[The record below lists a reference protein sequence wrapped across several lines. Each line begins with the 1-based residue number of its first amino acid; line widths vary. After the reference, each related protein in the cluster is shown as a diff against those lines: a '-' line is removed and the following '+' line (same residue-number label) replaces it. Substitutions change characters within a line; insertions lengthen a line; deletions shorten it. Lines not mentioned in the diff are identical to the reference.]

1 MVGSVVHLL
10 NTVGA
15 LCSAWFYFFVKP
27 CIVIDAT
34 RDEVIMSR
42 QWIEA
47 NREEFARDI
56 LRDFCMV
63 SSILEKQFIRFADSG
78 AVSFTQVR
86 DLLGSTMNK
95 GLLWRLKDTAHHLL
109 RTDAQAPVVAKALDW
124 AISYVFHECIKLK
137 EDAYQQQHYAP
148 MFKALEQP
156 AAENGIQDVVEP
168 FSQLLGETRESMSRE
183 IARISFLLARC
194 NTLFCI
200 YCAHNKK
207 NLLVARLLFS
217 RNSLVKRVFGKDY
230 DTLIS
235 SIYGTMPEEMYI
247 LAAEGLLEGGRLD
260 EALEA
265 ATEAEQINPACT
277 RAATVRQK
285 IEELL
290 KDSSPRRVKNC
301 DLVSSKSRDIEA

>member
-1 MVGSVVHLL
+1 
-10 NTVGA
+10 
-15 LCSAWFYFFVKP
+15 
-27 CIVIDAT
+27 
-34 RDEVIMSR
+34 MSR
-42 QWIEA
+42 RWIEA

-56 LRDFCMV
+56 MRDFCMV
-63 SSILEKQFIRFADSG
+63 SSILEEQFARFADSG

-86 DLLGSTMNK
+86 DLLGSSMNK

-148 MFKALEQP
+148 LFLAMEQP
-156 AAENGIQDVVEP
+156 AAEDGIQDIVEP

-194 NTLFCI
+194 KTLFCI
-200 YCAHNKK
+200 YGAHHRQNR
-207 NLLVARLLFS
+207 LLARLFYS
-217 RNSLVKRVFGKDY
+217 RNTLVRNVFGKDY

-235 SIYGTMPEEMYI
+235 SIYGTVPEEMYI
-247 LAAEGLLEGGRLD
+247 LAAEGLSEGGRLD

-265 ATEAEQINPACT
+265 ATEAAQLNSACT
-277 RAATVRQK
+277 RAAAMRQH

-290 KDSSPRRVKNC
+290 MDSSPRRVKNC
-301 DLVSSKSRDIEA
+301 DLVSSKSRDVET

>member
-1 MVGSVVHLL
+1 MGTLF
-10 NTVGA
+10 
-15 LCSAWFYFFVKP
+15 SAGFAFFVKS
-27 CIVIDAT
+27 CTVTDAT

-42 QWIEA
+42 RWIEA

-56 LRDFCMV
+56 MRDFCMV
-63 SSILEKQFIRFADSG
+63 SSILEEQFARFSDSG

-109 RTDAQAPVVAKALDW
+109 RTDVQAPVVAKALDW

-148 MFKALEQP
+148 MFKALEKP
-156 AAENGIQDVVEP
+156 AAENGIQDIVEP

-183 IARISFLLARC
+183 IARISFLLSRC
-194 NTLFCI
+194 KTLFCI
-200 YCAHNKK
+200 YCAHNKQ
-207 NLLVARLLFS
+207 NLLLSRLLYS
-217 RNSLVKRVFGKDY
+217 RNELVRGVFGNDY

-235 SIYGTMPEEMYI
+235 SIYGTVPEEMYI

-265 ATEAEQINPACT
+265 AIEAAQINPACT
-277 RAATVRQK
+277 KAATVRQN

-290 KDSSPRRVKNC
+290 KDSSPRRVKNS
-301 DLVSSKSRDIEA
+301 DLVSSKPRDIEA